1 MVKTENDMVEEGGG
15 SYLII
20 KNSGHVVSFFEHGI
34 KNLWQAASGKDKI
47 LQGADVEDS
56 IVGKAAALLMIFGG
70 AKSVKAGVLSEGGKC
85 ALEEY
90 GVPYAYDVLVP
101 NIINRRG
108 DGLCPMEEVAKDCD
122 PTNIV
127 AAIEQKLIALGML

>member
-1 MVKTENDMVEEGGG
+1 MSEVSRG

-20 KNSGHVVSFFEHGI
+20 KNRGHVVSFFEHGI
-34 KNLWQAASGKDKI
+34 KNLWQAATGEGKI

-56 IVGKAAALLMIFGG
+56 IVGKAAALLMICGG
-70 AKSVKAGVLSEGGKC
+70 VKSVKAGVLSEGGKS

-101 NIINRRG
+101 NIINRKG
-108 DGLCPMEEVAKDCD
+108 DGICPMEDVAKDCD
-122 PTNIV
+122 PTNII
-127 AAIEQKLIALGML
+127 AAIERKLIALGML

>member
-1 MVKTENDMVEEGGG
+1 MNKSDRPS

-20 KNSGHVVSFFEHGI
+20 RTPAGATLSFFERGI
-34 KNLWQAASGKDKI
+34 KNLWNIAADEKGI
-47 LQGADVEDS
+47 LRGADVEDS
-56 IVGKAAALLMIFGG
+56 IVGKAAALLMICGG
-70 AKSVKAGVLSEGGKC
+70 VKSVKAGVLSEGGTS

-101 NIINRRG
+101 NIINRKG
-108 DGLCPMEEVAKDCD
+108 DGICPMEDVAKDCD

-127 AAIEQKLIALGML
+127 AAIERKLIALGML

>member
-1 MVKTENDMVEEGGG
+1 MNKSDRPS

-20 KNSGHVVSFFEHGI
+20 RTPAGATLSFFERGI
-34 KNLWQAASGKDKI
+34 KNLWNIAADEKGI
-47 LQGADVEDS
+47 LRGADVEDS
-56 IVGKAAALLMIFGG
+56 IVGKAAALLMICGG

-108 DGLCPMEEVAKDCD
+108 DGVCPMEEAAKDCT
-122 PTNIV
+122 PSTIIP
-127 AAIEQKLIALGML
+127 AIRDKLASLGLLFTP